1 MERFKSPSAHGE
13 VEKLVRANPMDVAN
27 TAEGLSFL
35 VDENSRFHQ
44 KRDLKVSNI
53 HATLNLLAYFLPS
66 TFLSGSLSLL
76 FLLSHFSRR
85 NTTAIPIYFNTHIG
99 CSNNT
104 LLMQHF
110 SSSHKSCKACV
121 LTNLVSLYPNIYLT
135 GVNLSQRLYRKIH
148 LGNCKNFSA
157 ILPPDHLEHEG

>member
-1 MERFKSPSAHGE
+1 MMERFKSTSAHGE

-53 HATLNLLAYFLPS
+53 HATLIFAYFRPS
-66 TFLSGSLSLL
+66 TFSFGSLSLL
-76 FLLSHFSRR
+76 SLLSRFSRR
-85 NTTAIPIYFNTHIG
+85 NTIAIPTYSNMHIG

-104 LLMQHF
+104 LLMQHS

-121 LTNLVSLYPNIYLT
+121 LTNLVSFYPNIYLP
-135 GVNLSQRLYRKIH
+135 GVNLLQRLYCKIH
-148 LGNCKNFSA
+148 LGNHKNFSA
-157 ILPPDHLEHEG
+157 VLPPDHLEHEG